1 MDAQTSI
8 ASVSQTGGEV
18 LNSSELLSCAVK
30 GDKQAFCCVYSLYKN
45 KLYKYAFYR
54 LGNKEDAED
63 AVQDCVLCAYRQ
75 ISSLKNIKAFESWL
89 FKILSACCS
98 EKIKHIINA
107 KNSVGLEQAEK
118 FLKSETGAV
127 EKTELTEAL
136 GILSEEEREIVLL
149 SCVAGFKSREIASF
163 MDMTS
168 GSVRSKLSRSLK
180 KMRTFLE

>member
-1 MDAQTSI
+1 M
-8 ASVSQTGGEV
+8 
-18 LNSSELLSCAVK
+18 NKSELLSAAVK
-30 GDKQAFCCVYSLYKN
+30 GDKQAFCSLYSLYKD

-54 LGNKEDAED
+54 LKAKEEAED

-75 ISSLKNIKAFESWL
+75 ISSLKSVKALDSWL
-89 FKILSACCS
+89 FQILSACCH
-98 EKIKHIINA
+98 EKLRHIINA
-107 KNSVGLEQAEK
+107 KNRVDFEQTEL
-118 FLKSETGAV
+118 FLKSDNSAV
-127 EKTELTEAL
+127 EKTELVEAL
-136 GILSEEEREIVLL
+136 ETLSEEEREIVLL

>member
-1 MDAQTSI
+1 MNKDEMIIRA
-8 ASVSQTGGEV
+8 VS
-18 LNSSELLSCAVK
+18 
-30 GDKQAFCCVYSLYKN
+30 GDKDAFCAVYSLYKD

-54 LGNKEDAED
+54 LKSKEDAED

-75 ISSLKNIKAFESWL
+75 ISSLKNRNAFDSWL
-89 FKILSACCS
+89 FKILSACCN

-107 KNSVGLEQAEK
+107 KNSVDFGQAEL
-118 FLKSETGAV
+118 FLKSDNSAV
-127 EKTELTEAL
+127 EKTELVEAL
-136 GILSEEEREIVLL
+136 ETLSEEEREIVLL